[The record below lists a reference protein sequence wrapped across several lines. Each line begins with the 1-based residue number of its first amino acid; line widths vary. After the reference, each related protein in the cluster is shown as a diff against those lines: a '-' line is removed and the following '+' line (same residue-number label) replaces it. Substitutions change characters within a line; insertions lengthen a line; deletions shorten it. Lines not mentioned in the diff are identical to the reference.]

1 MRLAN
6 RRAPWSASSQATRSR
21 SAQGSALT
29 LPSRGRP
36 TSGFACCRPPLMSN
50 VRAQQ
55 MHGVGLL
62 NGSVVSRLSL
72 CGLGSVVSLL
82 FVPGLVA
89 ARSLGSIFAA
99 VLGSPQS
106 RAVPFSGPRLPGE
119 HEQVHRQSRQRP
131 TGAHAVPVQVRL
143 TSALRADV
151 LRRAVSSLSRC
162 AAGLVLPSTRSPC
175 HHSRR
180 RGAQHFKRAV
190 RVSQRAAP

>member
-1 MRLAN
+1 
-6 RRAPWSASSQATRSR
+6 
-21 SAQGSALT
+21 
-29 LPSRGRP
+29 
-36 TSGFACCRPPLMSN
+36 
-50 VRAQQ
+50 

-82 FVPGLVA
+82 FVPWLVA

-106 RAVPFSGPRLPGE
+106 RAVPFSAPRLPGE

-162 AAGLVLPSTRSPC
+162 AASLVLPSADL
-175 HHSRR
+175 HVIIHGVGAHSISSEQFVSLN
-180 RGAQHFKRAV
+180 AQRPNPSIEGTSNI
-190 RVSQRAAP
+190 RLRLLSAAPHVKR